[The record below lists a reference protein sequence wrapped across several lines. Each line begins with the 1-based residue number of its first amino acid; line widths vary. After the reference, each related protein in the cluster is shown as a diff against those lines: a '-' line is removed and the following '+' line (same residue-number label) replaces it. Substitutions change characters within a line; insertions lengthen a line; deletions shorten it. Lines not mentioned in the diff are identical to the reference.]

1 MFRLIVTSLLV
12 AVFAYGCESSS
23 PTAPSSTAGTA
34 LSSSVRVALE
44 EAIADEY
51 RAETI
56 YQGVIADFGS
66 VAPFVNI
73 LTAEQRHS
81 SAIAR
86 LFVTRGLSVPANAW
100 TVATVPHYPSL
111 PAACAAGVITERE
124 NIAIYDRVMSL
135 DLPVDVRA
143 VFENN
148 RAASLFNHL
157 PAFERCA
164 P

>member
-1 MFRLIVTSLLV
+1 MFRLIVASLLV
-12 AVFAYGCESSS
+12 AVVAYGCESSR
-23 PTAPSSTAGTA
+23 PTAPSSTTGTA
-34 LSSSVRVALE
+34 LPASVRVALE

-56 YQGVIADFGS
+56 YQGAITDFGS

-86 LFVTRGLSVPANAW
+86 LFVTRGLPVPANAW
-100 TVATVPHYPSL
+100 TAATVPHYPSL
-111 PAACAAGVITERE
+111 PAACAAGVIAERD

-135 DLPVDVRA
+135 DLPIDVRT

>member
-1 MFRLIVTSLLV
+1 MSRLIVSSLLI
-12 AVFAYGCESSS
+12 AAFAYGCDSNS
-23 PTAPSSTAGTA
+23 PTAPSSTPGTA
-34 LSSSVRVALE
+34 LSASARVALE

-56 YQGVIADFGS
+56 YQGVIDDFGQ
-66 VAPFVNI
+66 VTPFVNI

-86 LFVTRGLSVPANAW
+86 LFVTRGLPVPANAW

-111 PAACAAGVITERE
+111 PAACAAGVIAERD

-135 DLPVDVRA
+135 DLPTDVRT